1 MLASTLRLH
10 ALLALLAAATSSV
23 VLAQDRHIV
32 VPVGELESMMRSEP
46 LRIESAEVSRPT
58 LRGDITLKADV
69 VFGERP
75 PLLVKVRNAEP
86 GAETFNNVPR
96 YEIAAYELQKLLVDE
111 AEYVVPPTALRM
123 VPLEE
128 LREFAPK
135 ARATFFGADEVLC
148 VVQYWL
154 QDVAARTDV
163 LDSER
168 FETDAAYARH
178 VGQLN
183 VLTYLIEHADS
194 NPGNFLVSAEPEGAR
209 VFSIDNG
216 VAFASEVS
224 DRGQL
229 WRTMRVERLPADIVA
244 RLRQLTETDLMS
256 RLGVLAQWELT
267 DGHYVAVSPTDNLKS
282 NIGVRRRAGTIQ
294 MGLTRGEITSVLSRA
309 KRLLRMIDDAK
320 ISTY

>member
-1 MLASTLRLH
+1 MLTSTRRLQ
-10 ALLALLAAATSSV
+10 ALVFLLAAAAPSV
-23 VLAQDRHIV
+23 AFAQDRHIV
-32 VPVGELESMMRSEP
+32 LPVGELEPMIRSEP
-46 LRIESAEVSRPT
+46 LRIVSAEVSRPT
-58 LRGDITLKADV
+58 LRGDITLKAEV

-75 PLLVKVRNAEP
+75 ALRVKVRNAEP

-96 YEIAAYELQKLLVDE
+96 YEIAAYELQKLLLDE

-128 LREFAPK
+128 LRAFAPK
-135 ARATFFGADEVLC
+135 AKPTFSGADEVLC

-154 QDVAARTDV
+154 QDVEPRTDV

-256 RLGVLAQWELT
+256 RLGVLAQWELA
-267 DGHYVAVSPTDNLKS
+267 DGHYVAVPPADNLRS
-282 NIGVRRRAGTIQ
+282 NTGVRRKPGTIQ
-294 MGLTRGEITSVLSRA
+294 MGLTRGEIVSVVSRA
-309 KRLLRMIDDAK
+309 KRLLRLIDDDK